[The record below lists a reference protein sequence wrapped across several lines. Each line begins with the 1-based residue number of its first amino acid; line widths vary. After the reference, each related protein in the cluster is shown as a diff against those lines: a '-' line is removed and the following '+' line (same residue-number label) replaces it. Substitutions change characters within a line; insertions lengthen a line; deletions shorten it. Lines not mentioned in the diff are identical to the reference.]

1 MDNAAFHPKEEIHN
15 VLRDR
20 ACTWCVC
27 WVAHASPEA
36 FRDLANVAHASPG
49 GWRTSRMLRQVKCV
63 HCIRIQYIYV
73 HVYVE

>member
-49 GWRTSRMLRQVKCV
+49 GWRTLRMLRHAYVYN
-63 HCIRIQYIYV
+63 IYIHIHTLYM
-73 HVYVE
+73 